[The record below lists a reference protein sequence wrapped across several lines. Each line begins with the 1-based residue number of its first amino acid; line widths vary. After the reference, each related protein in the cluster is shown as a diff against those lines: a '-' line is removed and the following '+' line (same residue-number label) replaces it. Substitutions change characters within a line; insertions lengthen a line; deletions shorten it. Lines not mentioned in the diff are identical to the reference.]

1 MCRSKDRKMMYS
13 DTQLKNCIDIFETHG
28 SPQNDKLLQLG
39 IAEEHISILETA
51 WRLISKTP
59 TITIKDLQ
67 RTGMSFYSIDMI
79 LGGIN
84 HFKQLMGQSI
94 TDKQTPLDYES
105 LLLSI
110 ATDMQ
115 QKAIQVIP
123 SWKELP
129 NQRALRKWFPDKSIL
144 CRELNRVA
152 KKNSLGVDDFI
163 VGKGCTPIKTATVTL
178 PPELSH
184 LPAPRNEQEL
194 QPIAIEYFCSNGY
207 KIHAINAIG
216 IDFEVISPHSDKIL
230 SIELKMHSADFDK
243 RLEDVDGL
251 LCLHDNMNAMMKA
264 EFANTS
270 RPVVSLAKW
279 LEEL

>member
-1 MCRSKDRKMMYS
+1 MVYS

-28 SPQNDKLLQLG
+28 SPQNDKLLHLG
-39 IAEEHISILETA
+39 ITEEHISILETA
-51 WRLISKTP
+51 WRQISTTP
-59 TITIKDLQ
+59 TTTIKDLQ
-67 RTGMSFYSIDMI
+67 RAGMTFYSIDML

-84 HFKQLMGQSI
+84 HFKKLMGLGI
-94 TDKQTPLDYES
+94 TDTQTPLDYES

-129 NQRALRKWFPDKSIL
+129 HQRALRKCFPDKIIL
-144 CRELNRVA
+144 CRELNRIA
-152 KKNSLGVDDFI
+152 KQHSLGVDEFI

-184 LPAPRNEQEL
+184 LPTPTNEQEL
-194 QPIAIEYFCSNGY
+194 QPIAIEYFCSLGY

-216 IDFEVISPHSDKIL
+216 IDFEVIASHSDKIIY
-230 SIELKMHSADFDK
+230 IELKMYSADFDK

-251 LCLHDNMNAMMKA
+251 LCLHDNMNATMKA
-264 EFANTS
+264 EFANAS
-270 RPVVSLAKW
+270 KPVVSLAKW